1 MLILMKILSTE
12 EEDQEETDKMT
23 VQIKTVE
30 NSPLDTYVKN
40 DKYRIDFVD

>member
-1 MLILMKILSTE
+1 MLILMKIRSTE

-30 NSPLDTYVKN
+30 NNPLDTYVQKWQ
-40 DKYRIDFVD
+40 I